1 MVGTTQNLF
10 HNCSYRIFYTTKFE
24 PKKTTAINKTNRS
37 RKKRTLSI
45 SNQHWKLTGTIIRIG
60 KLQSLR
66 QCNLK

>member
-24 PKKTTAINKTNRS
+24 PKKTTVINKTNRS

-45 SNQHWKLTGTIIRIG
+45 SNQH
-60 KLQSLR
+60 
-66 QCNLK
+66 